1 MNATATIP
9 APPELDERIH
19 RGLVSLAEKTNN
31 LLALAEPA
39 DLRLIH
45 LNPAG
50 HTIIGLEPGTILR
63 ELTWMDLIASESL
76 PQFLSEVLP
85 AVERSGCWKGELT
98 LSNRAGPG
106 ILVSMIALQVPARD
120 GHPATLA
127 IAATDISKVRGV
139 EESLDNE
146 RTLLRALL
154 DHVPDSIYFK
164 DLASRFIRVS
174 AFQARKKGMSS
185 PDELKGKTD
194 FDFFS
199 GEHAQQAYN
208 DEQRIIRTGQPLI
221 NIEEKETWPD
231 GRVTWVSTSKMPL
244 HGPDDHIIGTFGISR
259 DITTRKETEN
269 RLETTQKE
277 LVEASRLA
285 GMAEIASGV
294 LHNIGNA
301 LNSVNTSVS
310 IVTEQLNR
318 SRLGNLAKVVQM
330 LEQHAGDLGSFLTQD
345 QRGRQL
351 PTYLAQLAG
360 VLASERENIQREIQQ
375 MHRSVEHIKD
385 VVAMQQNYA
394 RASYLVEDIDPS
406 TLVDEAL
413 YISEMSLNR
422 HGVTVRRDFSSVPR
436 VRVTRHKVLQI
447 LVNLIRNAKY
457 AMDETGRTE
466 KEMVISLRTSPEGR
480 IQFMVTDN
488 GVGIPTENMTRIFNF
503 GFTTRKG
510 GHGFGLH
517 SSANAAREL
526 NGTLHAHS
534 DGPGKGAVFTFEL
547 PPAPA
552 TPVRAAAE
560 VQRAPTRINGGDPGL
575 EKASA

>member
-1 MNATATIP
+1 MNAPATAP
-9 APPELDERIH
+9 SLPGLDERTQ
-19 RGLVSLAEKTNN
+19 RGLVSLAAQSNN

-45 LNPAG
+45 LNPSG
-50 HTIIGLEPGTILR
+50 RRMTGIEPEAELGD
-63 ELTWMDLIASESL
+63 LTWMDLVEAESL
-76 PQFLSEVLP
+76 PRFLSEVLP
-85 AVERSGCWKGELT
+85 AIERDGSWQGELT
-98 LSNRAGPG
+98 LNNRAGAAA
-106 ILVSMIALQVPARD
+106 LVSMMALQVPAQD
-120 GHPATLA
+120 GLPATLA
-127 IAATDISKVRGV
+127 VAATDISRTRGV
-139 EESLDNE
+139 EESLDSE
-146 RTLLRALL
+146 RTLLGALL
-154 DHVPDSIYFK
+154 NHVPDSIYFK

-244 HGPDDHIIGTFGISR
+244 HGPDDRIIGTFGISR
-259 DITTRKETEN
+259 DITARKETEH

-310 IVTEQLNR
+310 IVNEQLGR
-318 SRLGNLAKVVQM
+318 SRIGNLAKVVQM
-330 LEQHAGDLGSFLTQD
+330 FEQHAADLGTFLTQD

-351 PTYLAQLAG
+351 PAYLAQLAG
-360 VLASERENIQREIQQ
+360 LLASERENIQREIQQ
-375 MHRSVEHIKD
+375 LHRSVEHIKD

-422 HGVTVRRDFSSVPR
+422 HGVTVRRDFHPVPK

-480 IQFMVTDN
+480 IQFIVKDN
-488 GVGIPTENMTRIFNF
+488 GVGIPPENMTRIFNF

-526 NGTLHAHS
+526 NGAIHAHS
-534 DGPGKGAVFTFEL
+534 DGPGTGADFTFEL

-552 TPVRAAAE
+552 TPAKAAQQA
-560 VQRAPTRINGGDPGL
+560 APMRIHDGDAGL
-575 EKASA
+575 ARASA